1 MTFGLWR
8 QAVIDSHEHICSKI
22 QLNSKI
28 YFYSMFCRL
37 LLDSVEHW
45 RWRYNSI
52 TPSAAPRPPLSQSL
66 SLLYVVSNSPKD
78 PMSITRHISSMLW
91 ELKRV
96 NGSQCN
102 NQVKWKK
109 LKQQH
114 RRISRYF
121 TEHRTS
127 IWIAPSQLNLFDNT
141 IHYYYL
147 LNETAYIYRIHIQLY
162 KEQEDRKA
170 EKKKHKYL
178 LYIRTSA
185 SKFVLYRIFYIDQK

>member
-37 LLDSVEHW
+37 LFDSVEHW

-52 TPSAAPRPPLSQSL
+52 TPSAAPRPPLSLSL

-78 PMSITRHISSMLW
+78 PMSISRHISSMLW

-127 IWIAPSQLNLFDNT
+127 IWIAPSPLNLFDNT
-141 IHYYYL
+141 IHYIYWMKRL
-147 LNETAYIYRIHIQLY
+147 IYIGYTFNCIKNKKTERR
-162 KEQEDRKA
+162 RKKNTNICFTY
-170 EKKKHKYL
+170 EHRHRNL
-178 LYIRTSA
+178 
-185 SKFVLYRIFYIDQK
+185 FYIGFST